1 MICRPFCSDRFV
13 VKDYVFERQLSR
25 LLSASCV
32 SCHQQKAVDYDRYR
46 DVHKDKSAEQGGAV
60 GAAEETHNEGCKQYE
75 NQKKGQGKAEYTF
88 HHSISFNGSQSASV
102 SQRS

>member
-1 MICRPFCSDRFV
+1 M
-13 VKDYVFERQLSR
+13 
-25 LLSASCV
+25 SASCV
-32 SCHQQKAVDYDRYR
+32 ACDQQKAVNHNRDG

-60 GAAEETHNEGCKQYE
+60 GAAEEPHNEGCKQYE
-75 NQKKGQGKAEYTF
+75 NQKECQSKAEYTF

>member
-1 MICRPFCSDRFV
+1 M
-13 VKDYVFERQLSR
+13 
-25 LLSASCV
+25 SASCV
-32 SCHQQKAVDYDRYR
+32 ACDQQKAVDYDRYR